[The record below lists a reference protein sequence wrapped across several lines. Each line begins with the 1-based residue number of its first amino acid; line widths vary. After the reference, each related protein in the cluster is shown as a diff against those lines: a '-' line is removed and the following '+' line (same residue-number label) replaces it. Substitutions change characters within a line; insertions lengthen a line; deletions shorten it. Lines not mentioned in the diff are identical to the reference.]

1 MNSFWRIFS
10 LELSGLWRSKTL
22 PILLSLAVAWMFL
35 SPEILKGDG
44 TIEGARELYLRFS
57 LGGVFTM
64 LLVAL
69 VFTATAAISKEREAH
84 RLQLTMV
91 RPVRYMVIALAKSMA
106 LTLAGF
112 LVLTLSAV
120 IAAMKV
126 DISAQCNHVLS
137 PKMESPRSEAER
149 MYKSYMEDP
158 TTATEIKKAKKALV
172 LRILTQRA
180 IDHFQTIDTKG
191 EAEWAF
197 DIPKSFAAKDLSA
210 RIRFT
215 NLYDMRSS
223 VFGKFLL
230 EDREGVVSNITQ
242 AILAVPLKTEKGD
255 EQALFGEKTLRFV
268 NEGNGAVMLRS
279 RKDIHLLIPADT
291 LLKNLIRSVMELTL
305 ILGFVIAL
313 SVFLGAALS
322 RPVAT
327 FVAIVLLMVTEM
339 SPSVIEQYP
348 DELETKTIDRIG
360 LVLTRGAEKAT
371 RPLSSLNPLEALSRN
386 ECVEWK
392 DVGEAALINLLLA
405 QLLFS
410 LLSSFVLPRNMV

>member
-10 LELSGLWRSKTL
+10 LELKTLWRSKTL
-22 PILLSLAVAWMFL
+22 PILLIVAAAWMLFA
-35 SPEILKGDG
+35 SEMLKGDG
-44 TIEGARELYLRFS
+44 TSEGALELYLRFS

-64 LLVAL
+64 LLLTL
-69 VFTATAAISKEREAH
+69 VFAATATLSKEREEK

-91 RPVRYMVIALAKSMA
+91 RPVRYVVIALAKSLA
-106 LTLAGF
+106 LTFAGF
-112 LVLTLSAV
+112 LVLGLSAV
-120 IAAMKV
+120 ILSFKV
-126 DISAQCNHVLS
+126 DTSTICNHVLS
-137 PKMESPRSEAER
+137 PKLESARSEAER

-158 TTATEIKKAKKALV
+158 TTAPEIKRAKKSLV

-191 EAEWAF
+191 EAEWVF
-197 DIPKSFAAKDLSA
+197 EIPKSFAAKRLA
-210 RIRFT
+210 AQIRFT
-215 NLYDMRSS
+215 NLYDVRSS
-223 VFGKFLL
+223 VFGRFQL
-230 EDREGVVSNITQ
+230 EDRTGVVSNITQ
-242 AILAVPLKTEKGD
+242 AILSVPLESDKTEIS
-255 EQALFGEKTLRFV
+255 EVFGEKTLKFF
-268 NEGNGAVMLRS
+268 NEGSGAIMLRN

-291 LLKNLIRSVMELTL
+291 LFKNLLRSVIELTA
-305 ILGFVIAL
+305 ILGFVIAF

-327 FVAIVLLMVTEM
+327 FVAIVLLLVTEM

-348 DELETKTIDRIG
+348 DELETNMIDRIG

-371 RPLSSLNPLEALSRN
+371 RPLSSLNPLEAFSRN
-386 ECVEWK
+386 ECIEWSEA
-392 DVGEAALINLLLA
+392 GEAALMNLILA

>member
-10 LELSGLWRSKTL
+10 LELSGLWRARTL
-22 PILLSLAVAWMFL
+22 PILLLVAVAWMLF
-35 SPEILKGDG
+35 SPAILKGDG
-44 TIEGARELYLRFS
+44 TLEGTRELYLRFS
-57 LGGVFTM
+57 LGGVFTI
-64 LLVAL
+64 LLL
-69 VFTATAAISKEREAH
+69 TSVFAATASISKEREAK

-91 RPVRYMVIALAKSMA
+91 RPVRYWVIALAKSLA

-112 LVLTLSAV
+112 LVLSVAAT
-120 IAAMKV
+120 IAAVKV
-126 DISAQCNHVLS
+126 DTGLKCNHVLS
-137 PKMESPRSEAER
+137 PKLESPQAEAER

-158 TTATEIKKAKKALV
+158 TTAPEIKKASRKLI

-191 EAEWAF
+191 EAEWTF
-197 DIPKSFAAKDLSA
+197 EIPESFAAKDLSA
-210 RIRFT
+210 QIRFT

-230 EDREGVVSNITQ
+230 EDRSGAVSNITQ
-242 AILAVPLKTEKGD
+242 AILAVPLVAEK
-255 EQALFGEKTLRFV
+255 EEENIVSGEKTLRFV
-268 NEGNGAVMLRS
+268 NEGSGAVMLRS

-291 LLKNLIRSVMELTL
+291 LLRNLIRSVIELTA

-327 FVAIVLLMVTEM
+327 FVAIVLLLVTEM

-348 DELETKTIDRIG
+348 DEFETKTIDRIG
-360 LVLTRGAEKAT
+360 LALTRGAEKAT

-386 ECVEWK
+386 ECVEWEE
-392 DVGEAALINLLLA
+392 VSEAAIINLLLA
-405 QLLFS
+405 QILFS

>member
-10 LELSGLWRSKTL
+10 LELSGLWRSRTL
-22 PILLSLAVAWMFL
+22 PILLLVSVVWMLFA
-35 SPEILKGDG
+35 PEILKGDG
-44 TIEGARELYLRFS
+44 TVEGARELYLRFS
-57 LGGVFTM
+57 LGGVFTV
-64 LLVAL
+64 LLL
-69 VFTATAAISKEREAH
+69 TSVFTATVAISKEREEK

-91 RPVRYMVIALAKSMA
+91 RPVRYTVIALAKSLA
-106 LTLAGF
+106 LTFAGF
-112 LVLTLSAV
+112 LVLTVSAM
-120 IAAMKV
+120 IAAVKV
-126 DISAQCNHVLS
+126 DTSTLCSHLVS
-137 PKMESPRSEAER
+137 PKLESARSEAER

-158 TTATEIKKAKKALV
+158 TTAPEIKKAKRSLV

-191 EAEWAF
+191 EAEWTF
-197 DIPKSFAAKDLSA
+197 DIPESFAAKDISA
-210 RIRFT
+210 QIRFT

-223 VFGKFLL
+223 VYGKFFL
-230 EDREGVVSNITQ
+230 EDRTGVVSNITQ
-242 AILAVPLKTEKGD
+242 AILAVPLKAEKD
-255 EQALFGEKTLRFV
+255 AENFVYGEKKLKFV
-268 NEGNGAVMLRS
+268 NEGSGAVMLRS
-279 RKDIHLLIPADT
+279 RKDLHLLIPADT
-291 LLKNLIRSVMELTL
+291 LFKNLIRSVIELTS

-327 FVAIVLLMVTEM
+327 FVAIVLLLVTEM

-371 RPLSSLNPLEALSRN
+371 RPLSSLNPLEALSRD

-392 DVGEAALINLLLA
+392 DVREAAFINLLLA

>member
-22 PILLSLAVAWMFL
+22 PILILVSVVWMFL

-64 LLVAL
+64 LLL
-69 VFTATAAISKEREAH
+69 TSVFAATASISKEREEK
-84 RLQLTMV
+84 RLQLAMV
-91 RPVRYMVIALAKSMA
+91 RPVRYWVIALAKSLA
-106 LTLAGF
+106 LTAAGF
-112 LVLTLSAV
+112 LILVISAT
-120 IAAMKV
+120 IAATHV
-126 DISAQCNHVLS
+126 DTSLPCNHVLS
-137 PKMESPRSEAER
+137 PKLESPRSEAER
-149 MYKSYMEDP
+149 MYKSYMEDSS
-158 TTATEIKKAKKALV
+158 TAPEIKKAKKSLV

-191 EAEWAF
+191 EAEWTF
-197 DIPKSFAAKDLSA
+197 EIPESFAARDIDA

-215 NLYDMRSS
+215 NLYDMRSA

-230 EDREGVVSNITQ
+230 DDRTGIVSNITQ
-242 AILAVPLKTEKGD
+242 AIIAIPLKTKNVD
-255 EQALFGEKTLRFV
+255 ENTVYGEKTLKFV
-268 NEGNGAVMLRS
+268 NEGGGAVMFRS

-291 LLKNLIRSVMELTL
+291 LLKNLVRSVIELTA
-305 ILGFVIAL
+305 ILGFVIAF

-339 SPSVIEQYP
+339 SPGVIEQYP

-392 DVGEAALINLLLA
+392 EVSEAAIINLLLA
-405 QLLFS
+405 QLFFS